1 MERAS
6 SSCGLSIT
14 PMSVS
19 SFELMSLE
27 RLRKICVFGCA
38 VTVSGFPIS
47 AIVVMQIQ
55 LGSHLKV
62 FIIHIYRHCN
72 HRLNVRSTWDPTTYP
87 MTLLIQSRGF
97 AFMNHYIT
105 WSISVW
111 SLFCFIAIVNTLG
124 ILYYILV
131 FLALFFNFLVR
142 HLFTLYNVCDF
153 HALTFA
159 IPAFL
164 LSAGLLIQFK

>member
-1 MERAS
+1 
-6 SSCGLSIT
+6 
-14 PMSVS
+14 
-19 SFELMSLE
+19 
-27 RLRKICVFGCA
+27 
-38 VTVSGFPIS
+38 
-47 AIVVMQIQ
+47 
-55 LGSHLKV
+55 
-62 FIIHIYRHCN
+62 
-72 HRLNVRSTWDPTTYP
+72 
-87 MTLLIQSRGF
+87 MTLLIQSHGF

-105 WSISVW
+105 WSVSVW

-159 IPAFL
+159 ISAFL
-164 LSAGLLIQFK
+164 LSAGLLTQSFSQLC